1 MTDRD
6 PAELF
11 RPKAAA
17 EAGRPPRLGRLPRAA
32 IGLGAAI
39 LLGYFVIRVSAADAL
54 LQLGTDAP
62 AMVSPAHAEAR
73 LRRAY
78 DELRLTG
85 AASGESRRAAL
96 EAYRT
101 APLSEVPLLIAARE
115 ARNGGDD
122 ARSDRL
128 LAAAVRRNPRSRYAL
143 LLQLEQDLR
152 LGRDREAAVRMAV
165 LTRLFSDVGGILVS
179 EIARMAA
186 DPDTRAAAVQVMAGD
201 PGLKAQVLEALARR
215 GTDPDVVLELAGP
228 LPALAPG
235 AAVPRWQQLLISGLV
250 DRGELARAHAIWSRL
265 LGDDGSPRDRGLYD
279 PEFRGLPGPPPFNW
293 VLEMSADGFAERSA
307 GGLNVEYYGRND
319 ARLAS
324 QLMLLPAGRYRLA
337 FEAEGQAEGE
347 EGQLAWTVS
356 CHPGDSVLVAV
367 PIVGV
372 EFTPKRFTGEFTVPQ
387 GCAGQWLRLSGESA
401 EFPKPQQVTI
411 RDLRIARAGS

>member
-6 PAELF
+6 PAETF
-11 RPKAAA
+11 RPKPAA
-17 EAGRPPRLGRLPRAA
+17 EVRRPPRLGRLPRAVIA
-32 IGLGAAI
+32 LAAVLVLGFWV
-39 LLGYFVIRVSAADAL
+39 LRVSAADAL
-54 LQLGTDAP
+54 LQLGPDGP

-78 DELRLTG
+78 DELRLSG
-85 AASGESRRAAL
+85 AASEESKRTAL
-96 EAYRT
+96 EAFRT
-101 APLSEVPLLIAARE
+101 APLSEVPLLVAARE
-115 ARNGGDD
+115 ARTQGDD

-152 LGRDREAAVRMAV
+152 LGRNREAAVRMAA
-165 LTRLFSDVGGILVS
+165 LTRLFSDVGSVLVS

-186 DPDTRAAAVQVMAGD
+186 DPETRAAAVHVMAAD
-201 PGLKAQVLEALARR
+201 PGLKVQVLEALARR
-215 GTDPDVVLELAGP
+215 GTDPDVVLALAGP
-228 LPALAPG
+228 LAATAPG
-235 AAVPRWQQLLISGLV
+235 ADVPRWQQMLISGLV
-250 DRGELARAHAIWSRL
+250 DRGQLARAHAIWSRL
-265 LGDDGSPRDRGLYD
+265 LGSAGSRDGLYD

-293 VLEMSADGFAERSA
+293 TLEMSADGFAERSA

-324 QLMLLPAGRYRLA
+324 QLMLLPPGRYRLA
-337 FEAEGQAEGE
+337 FEAEGRAEGE

-356 CHPGDSVLVAV
+356 CHPGGAVLVTV

-372 EFTPKRFTGEFTVPQ
+372 EFTPKSFTGEFTIPA